1 MRISRRSPIPP
12 EHNVVLG
19 YSFCKVL
26 RSVFDA
32 LQQHRN
38 GLSPIL
44 WWTDADIR
52 DSGDRA
58 RQVHCEAARIS
69 W

>member
-1 MRISRRSPIPP
+1 MGISRRSPIPP

-19 YSFCKVL
+19 DSFCKVL

-32 LQQHRN
+32 LQQRRN

-44 WWTDADIR
+44 
-52 DSGDRA
+52 
-58 RQVHCEAARIS
+58 
-69 W
+69 